1 MQMKHSIKLLTLL
14 LAVIPFISCSSSDN
28 DGGTVNETNITC
40 SLDHIAASAYKKTY
54 NIDVTCSRGEW
65 TAYASPSDWMTVSVS
80 GSNSKTGTVAV
91 TVSDNTTAD
100 SRTGEV
106 IVKSGTT
113 RYSVPVTQAAPL
125 KASASNVEFMSK
137 GESKNVAITG
147 NNNWTVS
154 SSESWLTATKNNDS
168 GITLTAVA
176 NQKLLSRTAKVIVT
190 EGDGSGNLTINV
202 SQESMSDENVTVPE
216 GYKLVWHDE
225 FTDGTTL
232 NNDWTH
238 EVQSSGWVNNE
249 LQNYINSNSVTNLSD
264 GKLNI
269 TCYKGSDGK
278 IYSGRVY
285 AKVNT
290 GWKYGYFEARI
301 KLPKGKGTW
310 PAFWMMPANNDYS
323 ANPWPG
329 CGEIDIMEEV
339 GVDANNISSTIH
351 CSKYNNSNTAI
362 EHASKLVDTAESEYH
377 VYACEWTSDFI
388 SFMIDG
394 VQILKYS
401 NQGTKEAWPFN
412 TEFYPIL
419 NLAWGGAWGGYKGV
433 DETALPTTMK
443 VDYIRVFQK

>member
-1 MQMKHSIKLLTLL
+1 MKHSIKLLTLL
-14 LAVIPFISCSSSDN
+14 LAVIPFISCSSDN
-28 DGGTVNETNITC
+28 GGSTVNETNITT
-40 SLDHIAASAYKKTY
+40 SIDHISASAYSKTY

-65 TAYASPSDWMTVSVS
+65 TAYASPSDWMTVSVT

-91 TVSDNTTAD
+91 TVNDNTTTD
-100 SRTGEV
+100 SRTGEIV
-106 IVKSGTT
+106 VKSGTV
-113 RYSVPVTQAAPL
+113 RYTIPVTQAAPL
-125 KASASNVEFMSK
+125 KASVNNLELVSK
-137 GESKNVAITG
+137 GESKNVVITG

-154 SSESWLTATKNNDS
+154 SSESWLTATKGSN
-168 GITLTAVA
+168 GELTITAVA
-176 NQKLLSRTAKVIVT
+176 NQNLISRTAKVVVN
-190 EGDGSGNLTINV
+190 EGDGTGSLTINV
-202 SQESMSDENVTVPE
+202 SQESASDDNVIIPA

-225 FTDGTTL
+225 FNDGTTL

-238 EVQSSGWVNNE
+238 ESQPSGWVNNE

-269 TCYKGSDGK
+269 NCYKGSDGK

-285 AKVNT
+285 ANVST

-310 PAFWMMPANNDYS
+310 PAFWMMPSNNNFTT
-323 ANPWPG
+323 NPWPG

-339 GVDANNISSTIH
+339 GVDANIVSSTIH
-351 CSKYNNSNTAI
+351 CTKYNNNNTAI

-377 VYACEWTSDFI
+377 VYSCEWTPDFI
-388 SFMIDG
+388 SFMVDG
-394 VQILKYS
+394 VQILKY
-401 NQGTKEAWPFN
+401 NNDGTKEGWPFN

-443 VDYIRVFQK
+443 VDYLRVFQK

>member
-1 MQMKHSIKLLTLL
+1 M
-14 LAVIPFISCSSSDN
+14 AVIPFISCSSSDN

-329 CGEIDIMEEV
+329 CGEIDIIEEV

-394 VQILKYS
+394 VQILKYN

>member
-1 MQMKHSIKLLTLL
+1 MKHSIKLLTLL

>member
-1 MQMKHSIKLLTLL
+1 MKHSIKLLTLL

-394 VQILKYS
+394 VQILKYN

>member
-1 MQMKHSIKLLTLL
+1 MKHSIKLLTLL

-190 EGDGSGNLTINV
+190 EGDGTGNLTINV

-394 VQILKYS
+394 VLILKYN